1 MTPKCRFAA
10 LDIILFLAAAVT
22 LATPCTAVAVE
33 PGAGVPAREA
43 AATAPAK
50 ISREQATQAALAA
63 LPGEVTDVTIER
75 KRGKTVYVIE
85 IVAKKNGAE
94 TDVLVD
100 MDSGKVLG
108 ME

>member
-1 MTPKCRFAA
+1 LVALAFA
-10 LDIILFLAAAVT
+10 V
-22 LATPCTAVAVE
+22 PCTTIAAE
-33 PGAGVPAREA
+33 PGSGTPTRQA

-50 ISREQATQAALAA
+50 ISQEQATQAALAA

-75 KRGKTVYVIE
+75 KRGKMVYVIE
-85 IVAKKNGAE
+85 IVAKKNGTE